1 MDDQRIGAALR
12 AIRTRKGWRQVDLAR
27 RARVSPPVIGRI
39 ERGGAASVPLGK
51 VRRVAS
57 TLGAR
62 LEVFVRWDGAD
73 LPRLLDA
80 RHAAMHEAIGG
91 LFASIEGWVIEPEVS
106 FSIHG
111 ERGIIDILAWHPG
124 RRMLLVVELKT
135 EVGEVGL
142 LPGKMDQRRRR
153 AGNIARQLGW
163 DPTAVSTW
171 VVIAD
176 SRTNRRAVATHR
188 TILRRKFPV
197 DGRSVKRWLR
207 DPLER
212 IDALGFL
219 PNSHVVTLGAVSRR
233 SSGSLVRGR
242 ARRPG
247 ISADFGDQIVPK
259 GHGGDMA
266 GTRRRRRHGSCRR
279 VTW

>member
-39 ERGGAASVPLGK
+39 ERGGAATVPLGK
-51 VRRVAS
+51 LRRVAS

-80 RHAAMHEAIGG
+80 RHAAMQEAVAG
-91 LFASIEGWVIEPEVS
+91 LFAATEGWVIEPEVS

-111 ERGIIDILAWHPG
+111 ERGIIEILAWHPG

-135 EVGEVGL
+135 EVVELGL
-142 LPGKMDQRRRR
+142 LLGKMDQRRRL
-153 AGNIARQLGW
+153 ASNIARRLGW
-163 DPTAVSTW
+163 DPISVSTW

-176 SRTNRRAVATHR
+176 SRTNRRAVAAHGTV
-188 TILRRKFPV
+188 LRRKFPV

-219 PNSHVVTLGAVSRR
+219 PNRHVVTLGRSVAPIKRVAGPRPRR
-233 SSGSLVRGR
+233 
-242 ARRPG
+242 
-247 ISADFGDQIVPK
+247 
-259 GHGGDMA
+259 
-266 GTRRRRRHGSCRR
+266 
-279 VTW
+279 